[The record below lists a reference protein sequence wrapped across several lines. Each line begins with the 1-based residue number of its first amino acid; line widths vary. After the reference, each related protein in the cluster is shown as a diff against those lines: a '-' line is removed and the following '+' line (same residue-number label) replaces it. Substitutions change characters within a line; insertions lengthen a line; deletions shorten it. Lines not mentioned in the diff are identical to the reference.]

1 MSVDVVIPPE
11 VIQNRR
17 NFKVLLEFTHEAVR
31 SNVSFL
37 KELAKLLKT
46 YQDYSKLIKDETTAD
61 LIAFLEY
68 VVANVVSEMSEFERV
83 LADWREDF
91 DSGGDS
97 NVEE

>member
-1 MSVDVVIPPE
+1 MSVDIAIPPE

-17 NFKVLLEFTHEAVR
+17 NFKALLDFTHEAVS

-37 KELAKLLKT
+37 KELAKLLKA

-68 VVANVVSEMSEFERV
+68 AVTNVVSEMSEFEGV
-83 LADWREDF
+83 LADWRRDF
-91 DSGGDS
+91 DSRGDS

>member
-1 MSVDVVIPPE
+1 MSVDIAIPPE

-17 NFKVLLEFTHEAVR
+17 NFKVLLEFTHEAVS
-31 SNVSFL
+31 SNLSFL
-37 KELAKLLKT
+37 KELSKLLKA

-68 VVANVVSEMSEFERV
+68 VVTNVVSEISELEGV
-83 LADWREDF
+83 LADWRRDF